1 MQHTLSNIIIYI
13 FLFLCLCVSCTKDDG
28 NVVLEMP
35 NTYTEF
41 CDMYMNT
48 DKRAA
53 TITLDD
59 GTMLDIL
66 SQDIRSNVADTTV
79 RAVVTYA
86 LKNEKPVIYSNT
98 MAFCDQ
104 ARPKEQFKITPR
116 DPMKIVSVWK
126 GGKYINM
133 VLGEM
138 TNKAAKHSY
147 GFLIEGVDSKILNVS
162 FIHFRPSADPES
174 YTEKKYF
181 SMPLATSYVSGY
193 DSIAISIT
201 TYDGVKSYSFAV
213 N

>member
-1 MQHTLSNIIIYI
+1 MQHTLSNIFIYAFLTLCI
-13 FLFLCLCVSCTKDDG
+13 FVSCEKDGDG
-28 NVVLEMP
+28 GELEMP
-35 NTYTEF
+35 NLYTEF

-53 TITLDD
+53 YITLDD
-59 GTMLDIL
+59 GTQIDIL
-66 SQDIRSNVADTTV
+66 SQGIRSNVADTTV

-86 LKNEKPVIYSNT
+86 MKNEKPIIYSDNKV
-98 MAFCDQ
+98 FCDQ

-116 DPMKIVSVWK
+116 DPMKVVSVWK

-147 GFLIEGVDSKILNVS
+147 GYLIEGVDSKTLNVS
-162 FIHFRPSADPES
+162 FIHLRPSADPES
-174 YTEKKYF
+174 YTEKTYF
-181 SMPLATSYVSGY
+181 SMPLTTPYISGY
-193 DSIAISIT
+193 DSVAISIN
-201 TYDGVKSYSFAV
+201 TYDGVKLYSFSV

>member
-1 MQHTLSNIIIYI
+1 MQRTVSNIFISI
-13 FLFLCLCVSCTKDDG
+13 FLLLCSFASCTKDDG
-28 NVVLEMP
+28 YVVLETP

-66 SQDIRSNVADTTV
+66 SQNIRSNVADTTV

-86 LKNEKPVIYSNT
+86 MKNEKPVIYSDNV
-98 MAFCDQ
+98 AFCDQ
-104 ARPKEQFKITPR
+104 ARPKEHFKITPR
-116 DPMKIVSVWK
+116 DPMKVISVWK

-147 GFLIEGVDSKILNVS
+147 GYLIEGVDSKTLNVS
-162 FIHFRPSADPES
+162 FIHLRPESDPES

-181 SMPLATSYVSGY
+181 SMPLATPYISGY
-193 DSIAISIT
+193 DSIAISIN
-201 TYDGVKSYSFAV
+201 TYDGVKSYSFSV

>member
-1 MQHTLSNIIIYI
+1 MQHTLSNIFIYI
-13 FLFLCLCVSCTKDDG
+13 LLSLCILVSCDKDGGD
-28 NVVLEMP
+28 VVLNMP
-35 NTYTEF
+35 NTYAEF
-41 CDMYMNT
+41 CDMYMNN
-48 DKRAA
+48 DKRAEY
-53 TITLDD
+53 ITLDD
-59 GTMLDIL
+59 GTKLDIL
-66 SQDIRSNVADTTV
+66 SQGIRSNVADTTV

-86 LKNEKPVIYSNT
+86 LKDKKPVIYSND
-98 MAFCDQ
+98 MAFCAQ
-104 ARPKEQFKITPR
+104 ARPKEQFKITPH

-138 TNKAAKHSY
+138 TTKVAKHSY
-147 GFLIEGVDSKILNVS
+147 GFLIDEVKGKTLYVS
-162 FIHFRPSADPES
+162 FIHLQPASDPES

-181 SMPLATSYVSGY
+181 SMPMANTYVSGY